1 MKLFAL
7 VVQCAVAL
15 RVHLSRQSS
24 DERFGFT
31 VQTKAKRVH
40 YVTDVERNTPAFEA
54 GLRNGQIITDVNGE
68 HVGGKMNEDVVKKIT
83 AYNDVY
89 LRVDRP

>member
-1 MKLFAL
+1 MRLLAFF
-7 VVQCAVAL
+7 VQCALAS

-24 DERFGFT
+24 DDRFGFT

-40 YVTDVERNTPAFEA
+40 YVTDVERNSPAFEA

-68 HVGGKMNEDVVKKIT
+68 HVGGKMNEDVVMKIT
-83 AYNDVY
+83 SYNDVY